1 MAKQNVSID
10 EKRQAV
16 LNYRKMMDNVE
27 AYEQARDNVPKN
39 YAPSRFDTLK
49 TFLEQRYMVPE
60 YQRDYAWRPEDQTAY
75 YLGSVERSMLMGR
88 PIHSLGDVIVHREVK
103 RDADGNRVITL
114 YLVDGQQR
122 VTTQILVLIVL
133 RDILQS
139 TYFESEQRKAS
150 KQDIHPKVT
159 LLQGMFKKPMRYE
172 SGEEKEEYA
181 LLSRTRPLF
190 NNFIID
196 LYENVG
202 ATFNLNN
209 FIQKYKECPDTNVQN
224 AIENIRFI
232 HDYFHSTFRGRTEA
246 EKRMMIDYYACYIDA
261 MLNSVVQGVVELTNA
276 DNAKETYYTKN
287 MTGMRMSDV
296 EGFRFMII
304 ANNTPE
310 SERVYY
316 GEKWNKWVDKY
327 KEYGRSKSAGEAMG
341 LLTLVRSNLKAKYTE
356 FAPRHSGAN
365 ESVLYDT
372 VKDTVI
378 YGSESLNIK
387 PNEVILAHEFDK
399 MDKYFDM
406 IKDIENPTFSDA
418 YRQSYTYLRLASPSP
433 KWLSALLVAFD
444 LFGKDAYKII
454 DKYIK
459 EIEKAVMFMITG
471 KDSTNMSLIDDIL
484 DTLICG
490 IYRKNM
496 EKPFTSPYAFVE
508 AFEMMV
514 REEVFVQKDGT
525 PVNEANF
532 KAAWEMTCSKKS
544 VKVGVSLSYEYVT
557 NPTAF
562 YKNFKH
568 KELSQIEFLPLLEK
582 SGVNLEYGSFANMH
596 NARWSGMIANAATLK
611 RNKTMSSAKVLQ
623 IARTQDV
630 IHAEVK
636 PFAPSCTHLWNKT
649 IGSVIGKK
657 NATYTITNMQAYSN
671 AMRKAITANLG
682 FNF

>member
-1 MAKQNVSID
+1 MAKQNVSIE

-16 LNYRKMMDNVE
+16 LNYRNMMSNGRYTE
-27 AYEQARDNVPKN
+27 ALDSAHTC
-39 YAPSRFDTLK
+39 YAPTRFDTLK
-49 TFLEQRYMVPE
+49 AFLNRSYVVPE
-60 YQRDYAWRPEDQTAY
+60 YQRDYAWKPEDQTAY

-88 PIHSLGDVIVHREVK
+88 EIHSIGDVIVHKDIKMDEN
-103 RDADGNRVITL
+103 GNRTVTL

-122 VTTQILVLIVL
+122 TTTQILVLVVL

-139 TYFESEQRKAS
+139 TYYESEMRKQS
-150 KQDIHPKVT
+150 GEPTHIKVKQ
-159 LLQGMFKKPMRYE
+159 LQNLFKKSIRHE
-172 SGEEKEEYA
+172 DDSVTEEYA
-181 LLSRTRPLF
+181 LISRTRPLF
-190 NNFIID
+190 NEFMAD

-202 ATFNLNN
+202 ATFNLNTLSL
-209 FIQKYKECPDTNVQN
+209 KYRDCSDTNVEN
-224 AIENIRFI
+224 AMDNIRYI
-232 HDYFHSTFRGRTEA
+232 HDYFHSTFRGRDEE

-261 MLNSVVQGVVELTNA
+261 MLNSVIQGVVELTKA
-276 DNAKETYYTKN
+276 ENAKETYYTKN

-310 SERVYY
+310 DERVHY
-316 GEKWNKWVDKY
+316 GEKWNYWVDKY
-327 KEYGRSKSAGEAMG
+327 KDYGRSKNAGEAMG

-378 YGSESLNIK
+378 YGCESLNIK
-387 PNEVILAHEFDK
+387 PNEVVLAHEFDK

-406 IKDIENPTFSDA
+406 IRDIENPKFSDA
-418 YRQSYTYLRLASPSP
+418 YRQTYTYLRLACPSP
-433 KWLSALLVAFD
+433 KWMSALLVAFD
-444 LFGKDAYKII
+444 LFGNDAYKII

-459 EIEKAVMFMITG
+459 EIEKSVMFMITG

-490 IYRKNM
+490 IYRQHMN
-496 EKPFTSPYAFVE
+496 KPFTDVYKFVE

-514 REEVFVQKDGT
+514 REDIFVQKDGT

-532 KAAWEMTCSKKS
+532 KTAWEMTCSKKS
-544 VKVGVSLSYEYVT
+544 IKVGVSLSYEYLS
-557 NPTAF
+557 NPVAF
-562 YKNFKH
+562 YKNFKN
-568 KELSQIEFLPLLEK
+568 KTLSQIEYLPLLEK
-582 SGVNLEYGSFANMH
+582 SGVPLEYGAFANMN
-596 NARWSGMIANAATLK
+596 NARWSGMIANANTIK
-611 RNKTMSSAKVLQ
+611 RNSLLNNSKVIQ
-623 IARTQDV
+623 IARTKDI

-636 PFAPSCTHLWNKT
+636 PFAPSSANLWEKT
-649 IGSVIGKK
+649 VGSVIGTK
-657 NATYTITNMQAYSN
+657 NATYTQKNLQAYSERV
-671 AMRKAITANLG
+671 RKTITANLG